1 MKITRKQLRRLI
13 KEVQNPANDLKKR
26 VMSEALKYHS
36 DKGEGVDKNI
46 FRPGSEAFF
55 SLFREVRVLHKLGLY
70 SLNESEWD
78 LIVDSDIGEF
88 SYYKEKR
95 VPLDYP
101 MLYEELI
108 IRGLVEAKYK
118 SKGREIDV
126 KLGKSGAQRIGKGKA
141 RVYVR
146 DPKTKK
152 IKKVEF
158 GSSMSTAMGDSDKAK
173 KRRKSFGDRHN
184 CSDKKDK
191 TKAGYWS
198 CRLTKLFG
206 KNISGWW

>member
-1 MKITRKQLRRLI
+1 MKISRKHLRQILEAS
-13 KEVQNPANDLKKR
+13 KDSGKST
-26 VMSEALKYHS
+26 MSESLRYHA
-36 DKGEGVDKNI
+36 DRGVGVDQNI
-46 FRPGSEAFF
+46 FRPGSEEFF
-55 SLFREVRVLHKLGLY
+55 ELFREARALYTLGLY
-70 SLNESEWD
+70 TLNEPEWD
-78 LIVDSDIGEF
+78 LIADSDIGEF
-88 SYYKEKR
+88 SYYEGKR

-101 MLYEELI
+101 MLYEELL

-118 SKGREIDV
+118 SGGREIDV
-126 KLGKSGAQRIGKGKA
+126 KLGKAGAQRIGGGKA

-152 IKKVEF
+152 VKKVEF
-158 GSSMSTAMGDSDKAK
+158 GSSMGKAMGKSEKAK

-191 TKAGYWS
+191 TKPGYWS

-206 KNISGWW
+206 RSISGWW

>member
-1 MKITRKQLRRLI
+1 MKLTRKKLRSLI
-13 KEVQNPANDLKKR
+13 KEAVYSDDL
-26 VMSEALKYHS
+26 LYHTLQ
-36 DKGEGVDKNI
+36 GVGVDKNI
-46 FRPGSEAFF
+46 HRPGSESFF
-55 SLFREVRVLHKLGLY
+55 ALFKEVRVLSSLGLY
-70 SLNESEWD
+70 TLNESEND
-78 LIVDSDIGEF
+78 LLNNSDLGEF
-88 SYYKEKR
+88 GYYEGKR

-118 SKGREIDV
+118 SGGREIDV
-126 KLGKSGAQRIGKGKA
+126 KLGKSGAQRVGGGKA

-152 IKKVEF
+152 VKKVEF
-158 GSSMSTAMGDSDKAK
+158 GSSMSTAMGKSDKAR

-191 TKAGYWS
+191 TKPGYWS

-206 KNISGWW
+206 RNISGWW